1 MGPAKPQEGSR
12 SRWQQKPGTLVA
24 QQGGAGSESS
34 LTAGRSVLCGGGERE
49 GPARRAT

>member
-34 LTAGRSVLCGGGERE
+34 LTASVFSAEEERGR
-49 GPARRAT
+49 ARPQSHLK